1 MKIITTTDSLH
12 KFCNKAQKAPYV
24 VLDTE
29 FMRECTFFSQLC
41 LIQIATP
48 NDEAIID
55 PLAKGIDLKALVKI
69 LMNKDIVKVLHAA
82 RQDMEIFYN
91 LCSAVPAPIFDSQI
105 AAMALGFGGSVSYMA
120 LVKGR
125 LGINL
130 DKGARFTN
138 WAKRPLTE
146 KQLNYALGDVTHL
159 RDIYPGLVKDL
170 DNKNHRVMVD
180 EEMQTLMDEN
190 LYTFNPERAWM
201 RLKPRNLK
209 LEYLAV
215 LKVSAAWREQEAIK
229 KNVPRNRIIKDD
241 GIYDIALRQP
251 TSLKELGV
259 LRGVPNGFENRR
271 GVNRLIKAIKTVQTN
286 AKIYAPKIR
295 APKHMPSNLAPAV
308 DMLKTLLRL
317 KAEYQ
322 NIASRMVATTKEL
335 EQIAAFK
342 DKADVKALKG
352 WRKELFGEDA
362 LAMLEGKLSLS
373 FKDGKVI
380 AVRTAS

>member
-1 MKIITTTDSLH
+1 MKIITSTDSLYQ
-12 KFCNKAQKAPYV
+12 FCNKAKEAPYV

-29 FMRECTFFSQLC
+29 FMRERTFFSQLC

-48 NDEAIID
+48 DDEAIID
-55 PLAKGIDLKALVKI
+55 PLAKGIDLKPLVEI
-69 LMNKDIVKVLHAA
+69 LMNEDIIKVLHAA

-91 LCSAVPAPIFDSQI
+91 MCGAVPTPIFDSQI
-105 AAMALGFGGSVSYMA
+105 AAMALGFGDSVGYMA

-125 LGINL
+125 LGIHL

-138 WAKRPLTE
+138 WAKRPLTD
-146 KQLNYALGDVTHL
+146 KQLSYAIGDVTHL

-170 DNKNHRVMVD
+170 DDKKRRSMVD
-180 EEMQTLMDEN
+180 EEMQTLMDEH
-190 LYTFNPERAWM
+190 LYTFDPERAWM

-215 LKVSAAWREQEAIK
+215 LKAAAAWREQEAIK
-229 KNVPRNRIIKDD
+229 KDIPRNRIIKDD

-251 TSLKELGV
+251 LSLKELGA

-271 GVNRLIKAIKTVQTN
+271 GVDRLIKAIQTAQTN
-286 AKIYAPKIR
+286 AKAYAPKIR
-295 APKHMPSNLAPAV
+295 APKHMPSNLTPAV

-317 KAEYQ
+317 KTEYQ
-322 NIASRMVATTKEL
+322 NIASRMVANAKEL

-342 DKADVKALKG
+342 DDADVKALKG
-352 WRKELFGEDA
+352 WRRELFGEAA
-362 LAMLEGKLSLS
+362 LSMLEGEVSLSL
-373 FKDGKVI
+373 KDGKVI
-380 AVRTAS
+380 AVRTKA